1 MSLESLFQHIIFTEH
16 QAEES
21 RRVMR
26 EVRSEIARCRGKIKK
41 ATEDLN
47 EEKIK
52 LESKV
57 QQFSEKTF
65 LLELLKTRENALERQ
80 CSAIVSERDRLL
92 QACEAIKK
100 KTTEQEERFIKEI
113 TDFNDNYE
121 ITKKRDAL
129 MEEDIKL
136 EMADLENQAEALRG
150 EMKSME
156 YNSGQLQELQ
166 KLKSELL
173 QELFTLQK
181 KLKVLKDE
189 ETEAICITKH
199 LEAEK
204 IKIRE
209 KPQHDPECVRRLK
222 RELDLYKEEDM
233 ESVCRA
239 LQIEVDLLESPGH
252 VEHLR
257 LKSWFSPLNRTFKSM
272 GMHMHNQTSELGR
285 RSTQCFTLWQRLTR
299 QMSPELTTSCP
310 AQSIGIKAVEHGL
323 PSHLSHEI
331 LFVFMSEGTERA
343 GEGYPC
349 SGEQHI
355 NMPGFWYVCARR
367 WTRS

>member
-239 LQIEVDLLESPGH
+239 LQIEVDLLES
-252 VEHLR
+252 
-257 LKSWFSPLNRTFKSM
+257 
-272 GMHMHNQTSELGR
+272 
-285 RSTQCFTLWQRLTR
+285 TLVPKDPQDNN
-299 QMSPELTTSCP
+299 S
-310 AQSIGIKAVEHGL
+310 
-323 PSHLSHEI
+323 LS
-331 LFVFMSEGTERA
+331 R
-343 GEGYPC
+343 
-349 SGEQHI
+349 
-355 NMPGFWYVCARR
+355 
-367 WTRS
+367 

>member
-26 EVRSEIARCRGKIKK
+26 EVRSEITKCRGKIKK

-47 EEKIK
+47 EEKVK

-57 QQFSEKTF
+57 QQFSEKSF
-65 LLELLKTRENALERQ
+65 LLELLKTHENALERQ
-80 CSAIVSERDRLL
+80 HSEIISERDTLL

-100 KTTEQEERFIKEI
+100 KTTEEEERFIKEI

-121 ITKKRDAL
+121 ITKKRDTL
-129 MEEDIKL
+129 LKENIKMEI
-136 EMADLENQAEALRG
+136 ADLDNQADVLRG

-156 YNSGQLQELQ
+156 CNNGQLRELQ
-166 KLKSELL
+166 KLKNELL

-204 IKIRE
+204 NKIRA
-209 KPQHDPECVRRLK
+209 KPQHDPECVRLK
-222 RELDLYKEEDM
+222 RELDLYRAEDM
-233 ESVCRA
+233 EGICRA
-239 LQIEVDLLESPGH
+239 LQTEVDLLESALAP
-252 VEHLR
+252 
-257 LKSWFSPLNRTFKSM
+257 KDT
-272 GMHMHNQTSELGR
+272 GR
-285 RSTQCFTLWQRLTR
+285 
-299 QMSPELTTSCP
+299 
-310 AQSIGIKAVEHGL
+310 
-323 PSHLSHEI
+323 
-331 LFVFMSEGTERA
+331 
-343 GEGYPC
+343 
-349 SGEQHI
+349 
-355 NMPGFWYVCARR
+355 
-367 WTRS
+367 

>member
-52 LESKV
+52 LESK
-57 QQFSEKTF
+57 
-65 LLELLKTRENALERQ
+65 
-80 CSAIVSERDRLL
+80 
-92 QACEAIKK
+92 EAIKK

-209 KPQHDPECVRRLK
+209 KPQHDPECVRLK

-239 LQIEVDLLESPGH
+239 LQIEVDLLESEKQDLLLFVGGDSSLLNMRMTCTGQH
-252 VEHLR
+252 MFESLR
-257 LKSWFSPLNRTFKSM
+257 LCLEEEGVHSKDGWPHGGVAPSCCC
-272 GMHMHNQTSELGR
+272 GMYR
-285 RSTQCFTLWQRLTR
+285 
-299 QMSPELTTSCP
+299 
-310 AQSIGIKAVEHGL
+310 AV
-323 PSHLSHEI
+323 
-331 LFVFMSEGTERA
+331 
-343 GEGYPC
+343 
-349 SGEQHI
+349 
-355 NMPGFWYVCARR
+355 
-367 WTRS
+367 